1 MYRSREVRWRNILFV
16 SLVLIV
22 PFLMVTVANAA
33 LTPEEAMK
41 KLQEGNERYVAGKS
55 TQPNQSQARRQE
67 TAKGQH
73 PFATVLACSDS
84 REPVE
89 IIFDGGIG
97 DIFVIRVAGNV
108 VDTIEVGSIE
118 YGVANLH
125 TPVVLVLGHT
135 HCGAVAAAVKEV
147 PVQGSIAPLVEN
159 ILPAVYT
166 VRKKDPKLAGAKLMA
181 RAIEENVRL
190 SIENLIARSS
200 IIREHIK
207 EGKLQVLGAV
217 YNIET
222 GKIDWLGPHPQ
233 QAHFL
238 KPYIPLSESSLLSE

>member
-1 MYRSREVRWRNILFV
+1 MYRSREVRWRNLFFV

-147 PVQGSIAPLVEN
+147 PVQGSIAPPGRKYPPGRLHGEKERSQ
-159 ILPAVYT
+159 ISRRKADGPGYRGECPALDRELDCAQFDHPRTYQGGKT
-166 VRKKDPKLAGAKLMA
+166 PGF
-181 RAIEENVRL
+181 
-190 SIENLIARSS
+190 RSS
-200 IIREHIK
+200 
-207 EGKLQVLGAV
+207 LQ
-217 YNIET
+217 Y
-222 GKIDWLGPHPQ
+222 
-233 QAHFL
+233 
-238 KPYIPLSESSLLSE
+238 